1 LEEAKDEA
9 LNEAI
14 SHDPDDNMV
23 VKVQDHEQL
32 EDIKERP
39 KALDVVN
46 SSPSPMSN
54 PTTNANNT

>member
-1 LEEAKDEA
+1 
-9 LNEAI
+9 
-14 SHDPDDNMV
+14 MV

-32 EDIKERP
+32 EDVKERP
-39 KALDVVN
+39 NALDVVN